1 MARLENMRGAT
12 TSGLRRQG
20 AVMAGAV
27 ALVMGGVATAVADT
41 RPNAATFYA
50 CLVGSGQFSTV
61 QTTEIDSC
69 SGNGQ
74 LVSWNAMGP
83 EGPRG
88 ETGATGA
95 TGPAGPMGPA
105 GPVGPTGETG
115 PAGPTGPTGAA
126 GATGPTGPEGPAGP
140 TYAASG
146 WIGHD
151 GSVAVLSKTAG
162 VEVEI
167 SRVSQ
172 GLYSFTATGLGTGLC
187 PLPSLTAFSTSFGI
201 TVGNGAC
208 VPGSVL
214 GLHILTSDGQDHSIA
229 FTIYGFDAGP
239 AAADAASRSAGAGT
253 VQLPSLR

>member
-1 MARLENMRGAT
+1 MAQACSRQTREVHFCGHSPSIRFSVAAATTPRLLMLGVLMARLENMRGAT

-115 PAGPTGPTGAA
+115 PPAPPAPPEQRARPGQPDRRALLVRPTP
-126 GATGPTGPEGPAGP
+126 PA
-140 TYAASG
+140 
-146 WIGHD
+146 D
-151 GSVAVLSKTAG
+151 GSSPMA
-162 VEVEI
+162 
-167 SRVSQ
+167 RW
-172 GLYSFTATGLGTGLC
+172 
-187 PLPSLTAFSTSFGI
+187 PS
-201 TVGNGAC
+201 
-208 VPGSVL
+208 
-214 GLHILTSDGQDHSIA
+214 
-229 FTIYGFDAGP
+229 
-239 AAADAASRSAGAGT
+239 
-253 VQLPSLR
+253 